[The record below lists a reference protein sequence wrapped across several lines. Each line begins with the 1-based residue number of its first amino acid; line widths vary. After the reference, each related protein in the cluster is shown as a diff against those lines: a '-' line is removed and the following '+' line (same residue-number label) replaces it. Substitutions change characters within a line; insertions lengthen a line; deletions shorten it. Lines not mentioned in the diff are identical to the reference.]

1 MCSVAHASDMES
13 EYLGGRAAVLLT
25 LLVGVLSIATG
36 VANIGTPLA
45 AFGPFARFL
54 PAAVRTTAGFTG
66 TLTGFL
72 VLAAAL
78 GLRRGYRLAWYA
90 TVVLLPVTAAQGLV
104 QSSGYSLPLVV
115 LSLLALPVVAL
126 ERRRFDRDLDLTTTQ
141 TAALVALVGSQI
153 YVSIGAFALREQ
165 FGGIQTLT
173 DAVYFALVTSSTVG
187 YGDVTPQ
194 TGEARLFG
202 LSALLVGTASFA
214 VALGVLLTPAIEARL
229 TKALGRMTTS
239 DLELLDDHVLVLG
252 YGELTEPLLS
262 ELGDR
267 RYLVVT
273 DDGERAREL
282 SGRDVQVYTGDP
294 SDEATLS
301 RVHLDD
307 ARAVIV
313 ATNDDADD
321 ALTILTV
328 RHLRP
333 DVRIVAAATQ
343 RENETKLERAGA
355 DAVVSPASIGGRLL
369 VESALDRRDVT
380 AAEDRLFED

>member
-1 MCSVAHASDMES
+1 MES
-13 EYLGGRAAVLLT
+13 EYLGGRAAVILT

-36 VANIGTPLA
+36 VANIGTPLTG
-45 AFGPFARFL
+45 FGPVARFV
-54 PAAVRTTAGFTG
+54 PETVRATAGFTG

-72 VLAAAL
+72 VLVAAL

-90 TVVLLPVTAAQGLV
+90 TVVLLPVTAAQGVV
-104 QSSGYSLPLVV
+104 QSSEYSLPLVA
-115 LSLLALPVVAL
+115 LSLVAFPAVGL
-126 ERRRFDRDLDLTTTQ
+126 ERRRFARSLDLTTTQ
-141 TAALVALVGSQI
+141 LAAVVALVGSQI
-153 YVSIGAFALREQ
+153 YISVGAFALRDQ
-165 FGGIQTLT
+165 FGGVQTLT

-262 ELGDR
+262 ELGDQ

-273 DDGERAREL
+273 DDGDRARDL
-282 SGRDVQVYTGDP
+282 SARDVEVYTGDP
-294 SDEATLS
+294 SDEGTLAK
-301 RVHLDD
+301 VHLEE

-333 DVRIVAAATQ
+333 DVRIVAAATN

-369 VESALDRRDVT
+369 VESALGRRDVT
-380 AAEDRLFED
+380 TAEDRLFED

>member
-1 MCSVAHASDMES
+1 V
-13 EYLGGRAAVLLT
+13 
-25 LLVGVLSIATG
+25 
-36 VANIGTPLA
+36 
-45 AFGPFARFL
+45 
-54 PAAVRTTAGFTG
+54 PAAVRATAGFTG

-72 VLAAAL
+72 VLVAAL

-104 QSSGYSLPLVV
+104 QSSEYSLPLVA
-115 LSLLALPVVAL
+115 LSLLALPAVGL
-126 ERRRFDRDLDLTTTQ
+126 ERRRFDRELDLTTTQ
-141 TAALVALVGSQI
+141 LAAVVALVGSQTYI
-153 YVSIGAFALREQ
+153 ATGAFTLREQ
-165 FGGIQTLT
+165 FGGIRTLT

-252 YGELTEPLLS
+252 YGELTEPLLT
-262 ELGDR
+262 ELGDQ

-273 DDGERAREL
+273 DDGDRARQL
-282 SGRDVQVYTGDP
+282 SARDVEVYTGDP
-294 SDEATLS
+294 SDEGTLA
-301 RVHLDD
+301 RVQLED

-328 RHLRP
+328 RQLRP
-333 DVRIVAAATQ
+333 DVRIVAAATN

-369 VESALDRRDVT
+369 VESALEKRDAT